1 MMRPNCCE
9 TVKLLS
15 VRHCSFVAPPHLARG
30 PVDILSPKGV
40 RGFPLNCTTI
50 VHKPRVADVDSH
62 ASAELPAP
70 KRHTCRAS
78 HVRCRPWKTRQTS
91 CGDLRPV

>member
-30 PVDILSPKGV
+30 PVDILSPE
-40 RGFPLNCTTI
+40 RRPRFPPELYDHRAQTAC
-50 VHKPRVADVDSH
+50 ADVDSR